1 MINKKLLSFDPAA
14 MRYVWR
20 CVLCQWL
27 SLLCNVAFVW
37 ALAGIVGDALGAGL
51 AAGAWPAAFAVCMIS
66 IPLRIVCT
74 TRASAMSDKASA
86 GVKRTLR
93 DKI

>member
-27 SLLCNVAFVW
+27 SLLCNVC
-37 ALAGIVGDALGAGL
+37 LLYTSDAA
-51 AAGAWPAAFAVCMIS
+51 
-66 IPLRIVCT
+66 
-74 TRASAMSDKASA
+74 DE
-86 GVKRTLR
+86 
-93 DKI
+93 

>member
-37 ALAGIVGDALGAGL
+37 ALAGIVGDALGPGWLL
-51 AAGAWPAAFAVCMIS
+51 AHGPRR
-66 IPLRIVCT
+66 LL
-74 TRASAMSDKASA
+74 SA
-86 GVKRTLR
+86 
-93 DKI
+93 

>member
-37 ALAGIVGDALGAGL
+37 ALAGIVGGALGPGWLL
-51 AAGAWPAAFAVCMIS
+51 AHGPRRL
-66 IPLRIVCT
+66 P
-74 TRASAMSDKASA
+74 SA
-86 GVKRTLR
+86 
-93 DKI
+93 

>member
-14 MRYVWR
+14 MRYVWW

-37 ALAGIVGDALGAGL
+37 ALAIFKLQL
-51 AAGAWPAAFAVCMIS
+51 YS
-66 IPLRIVCT
+66 Y
-74 TRASAMSDKASA
+74 
-86 GVKRTLR
+86 
-93 DKI
+93 

>member
-37 ALAGIVGDALGAGL
+37 ALAGIVGGAGCWRMARGVCRL
-51 AAGAWPAAFAVCMIS
+51 HDQHSAAHR
-66 IPLRIVCT
+66 LHH
-74 TRASAMSDKASA
+74 A
-86 GVKRTLR
+86 GFR
-93 DKI
+93 DER

>member
-1 MINKKLLSFDPAA
+1 MINKKLLSFDSAA

-37 ALAGIVGDALGAGL
+37 ALAGIVGGALGAGWL
-51 AAGAWPAAFAVCMIS
+51 PAHG
-66 IPLRIVCT
+66 PRRLP
-74 TRASAMSDKASA
+74 SA
-86 GVKRTLR
+86 
-93 DKI
+93 

>member
-27 SLLCNVAFVW
+27 SLLCNVLCV
-37 ALAGIVGDALGAGL
+37 GAGWGLWAARWGPGWLL
-51 AAGAWPAAFAVCMIS
+51 AHGPRR
-66 IPLRIVCT
+66 LL
-74 TRASAMSDKASA
+74 SA
-86 GVKRTLR
+86 
-93 DKI
+93 

>member
-37 ALAGIVGDALGAGL
+37 ALAGIVGRLHDQHSAAHRLHHAG
-51 AAGAWPAAFAVCMIS
+51 F
-66 IPLRIVCT
+66 
-74 TRASAMSDKASA
+74 
-86 GVKRTLR
+86 R
-93 DKI
+93 DER

>member
-27 SLLCNVAFVW
+27 SLLCNVAARW
-37 ALAGIVGDALGAGL
+37 GPGWL
-51 AAGAWPAAFAVCMIS
+51 PAHG
-66 IPLRIVCT
+66 PRRLP
-74 TRASAMSDKASA
+74 SA
-86 GVKRTLR
+86 
-93 DKI
+93 

>member
-37 ALAGIVGDALGAGL
+37 ALNLQFPVWPSFIVG
-51 AAGAWPAAFAVCMIS
+51 
-66 IPLRIVCT
+66 
-74 TRASAMSDKASA
+74 
-86 GVKRTLR
+86 
-93 DKI
+93 

>member
-1 MINKKLLSFDPAA
+1 MINKNLLSFDPAA

-37 ALAGIVGDALGAGL
+37 ALAGIVGGALGGRAGCWRMARGVCRL
-51 AAGAWPAAFAVCMIS
+51 HDQHSAAHR
-66 IPLRIVCT
+66 LHH
-74 TRASAMSDKASA
+74 A
-86 GVKRTLR
+86 GFR
-93 DKI
+93 DER

>member
-37 ALAGIVGDALGAGL
+37 ALALGLWAARWGPGWLL
-51 AAGAWPAAFAVCMIS
+51 AHGPRR
-66 IPLRIVCT
+66 LL
-74 TRASAMSDKASA
+74 SA
-86 GVKRTLR
+86 
-93 DKI
+93 

>member
-37 ALAGIVGDALGAGL
+37 ALAGIVGAGWDCGRR
-51 AAGAWPAAFAVCMIS
+51 AGGRAGCWRMARGVCCLHDQHS
-66 IPLRIVCT
+66 TAHRLHH
-74 TRASAMSDKASA
+74 A
-86 GVKRTLR
+86 GFR
-93 DKI
+93 DER